1 MASRLDVVRPVL
13 NGNDKAGRV
22 MGDRFAS
29 ADGLTLLLAKYAQRI
44 RRKKGKSQAQI
55 ARDAWLDN
63 SYVSRLLSG
72 QRANPSRD
80 ALILLGSW
88 GLELSVDEV
97 DELLIAADFRPLVLP
112 ASIR

>member
-1 MASRLDVVRPVL
+1 MASRLDVMRPAL
-13 NGNDKAGRV
+13 NRDQKAGRAMV
-22 MGDRFAS
+22 ELSAS
-29 ADGLTLLLAKYAQRI
+29 DGLTFLLAKYAQRI
-44 RRKKGKSQAQI
+44 RRTKGKSQAQI

-72 QRANPSRD
+72 QRAKPSRD

-88 GLELSVDEV
+88 GLELPVDEV